1 MELYARQE
9 PIYFKLPSSL
19 KQDFDA
25 LCRANGYTKTL
36 FLTNYIHEKVEER
49 RKLEPK
55 LFKGSKQKK
64 QRTDSREFER
74 WFSEL

>member
-1 MELYARQE
+1 MYARQE

-25 LCRANGYTKTL
+25 LCKANGYTKTI

-49 RKLEPK
+49 RKSEPK
-55 LFKGSKQKK
+55 LFKSASKKK
-64 QRTDSREFER
+64 TRTDSRELDKWLADLTR
-74 WFSEL
+74 